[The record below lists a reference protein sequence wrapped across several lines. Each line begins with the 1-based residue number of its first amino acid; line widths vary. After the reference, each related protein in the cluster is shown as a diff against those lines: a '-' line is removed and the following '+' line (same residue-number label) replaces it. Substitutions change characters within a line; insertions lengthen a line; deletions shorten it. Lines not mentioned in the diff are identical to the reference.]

1 MRCALLSLIV
11 FMTCIWGSI
20 NAWDIPQAKKIQ
32 LSVFNLSRGN
42 GSHVQPK
49 EGTRQSSVECGT
61 HSLSSG
67 STTII
72 MSPNYPKKYLNNYNC
87 NWVFVPPAGSAL
99 SLSCQA
105 FDVKASR
112 LCKRDYL
119 LVKDDAGLYEKLC
132 GSEPFRIDDIE
143 GNLDII
149 FKTNRWGKATGF
161 TCEIETTSAAVS
173 GSTSSPTASTNPS
186 SEDDCSC
193 GVRNTAIRIVGG
205 VETEKNEYPWQVALV
220 SRNGNRPF
228 CGGSIISD
236 QWILTA
242 AHCVN
247 SATPSGDEV
256 IIGEHDWTEA
266 AETSTT
272 KRLRISRA
280 IRHPNYSSSTLNND
294 LALLQLAERIVF
306 PSNNKVAPVC
316 LPEPD
321 NLYEDVDAIVTGWGT
336 LSSGGSQPKKLQ
348 EVTVPTMTN
357 DQCKATG
364 YAASE
369 ISDNMICAGVSE
381 GGKDSCQGDS
391 GGPMV
396 TLAESGKMKQI
407 GVVSWGYGCASAR
420 FPGVYTRVGN
430 YVSWIRGNI
439 SGSTCSPSA

>member
-1 MRCALLSLIV
+1 MEIDLS
-11 FMTCIWGSI
+11 
-20 NAWDIPQAKKIQ
+20 
-32 LSVFNLSRGN
+32 
-42 GSHVQPK
+42 
-49 EGTRQSSVECGT
+49 
-61 HSLSSG
+61 
-67 STTII
+67 
-72 MSPNYPKKYLNNYNC
+72 
-87 NWVFVPPAGSAL
+87 
-99 SLSCQA
+99 
-105 FDVKASR
+105 
-112 LCKRDYL
+112 
-119 LVKDDAGLYEKLC
+119 
-132 GSEPFRIDDIE
+132 
-143 GNLDII
+143 
-149 FKTNRWGKATGF
+149 
-161 TCEIETTSAAVS
+161 AVDPL
-173 GSTSSPTASTNPS
+173 SPTS
-186 SEDDCSC
+186 
-193 GVRNTAIRIVGG
+193 GFLLQRIV
-205 VETEKNEYPWQVALV
+205 
-220 SRNGNRPF
+220 
-228 CGGSIISD
+228 
-236 QWILTA
+236 
-242 AHCVN
+242 
-247 SATPSGDEV
+247 ATPSGDEV

-420 FPGVYTRVGN
+420 FPGVYTRVG
-430 YVSWIRGNI
+430 ILQLEPL
-439 SGSTCSPSA
+439 SGWHWLKAALSYTFEEFNAS